1 MADMLKK
8 VAPGEPLAIPAR
20 TFNAFVDAARDFHS
34 RKLGQEQG
42 SQPAGRHSGII
53 FVRNDSGADR
63 QRFDVLGIDTPI
75 FTPSDAPD
83 TFKNAVALAGVTPTA
98 ADHTG
103 KFVVLLEP
111 VASGAIGRAM
121 LAGVTPARVNVTDS
135 GNQYADVED
144 GHCGEL
150 LGGLSG
156 TAQILWKEDG
166 TGVKWAVLRL
176 GNPSQP
182 STFPALVT
190 KDGGD
195 AGNGDLFQ
203 GDLADCSYTY
213 TVKTL
218 DDQTTLK
225 KDANGNPA
233 VNMVPERARYR
244 NTAYWYAG
252 EFRGR
257 PNVNDYT
264 SRYALAARTPDGTLL
279 LLDCYGE
286 IAKDQACP

>member
-1 MADMLKK
+1 MLNK
-8 VAPGEPLAIPAR
+8 VQSGDPLKIPAP
-20 TFNAFVDAARDFHS
+20 TFNTFVDTANDFLARRHDQF
-34 RKLGQEQG
+34 QG
-42 SQPAGRHSGII
+42 SRPAARHSGIVL
-53 FVRNDSGADR
+53 VRNDSGADR
-63 QRFDVLGIDTPI
+63 ARFDVLGIDSPL
-75 FTPSDAPD
+75 FAPADAPD
-83 TFKNAVALAGVTPTA
+83 TFKNAVILAGVTPTA
-98 ADHTG
+98 TDHTG

-111 VASGAIGRAM
+111 VASGAIARAV
-121 LAGVTPARVNVTDS
+121 LAGVTAARVNVTDS

-144 GHCGEL
+144 GQCGEL

-156 TAQILWKEDG
+156 TAQILWKEEG

-182 STFPALVT
+182 STFLALVT

-195 AGNGDLFQ
+195 AGNGDIFQ

-218 DDQTTLK
+218 DDQTILK

-244 NTAYWYAG
+244 NTEYWYAG

-264 SRYALAARTPDGTLL
+264 SRYALVARTPDGTLL

-286 IAKDQACP
+286 IAKDQDCP